1 MNRKYTQLTDV
12 QRYQIEAYLKAGV
25 TKKFIA
31 QQLHISRSTLYREL
45 KRNSSKRGV
54 YNAIK
59 AQCFCNERKERYG
72 RARKF
77 GKLQEKKIVHWLNT
91 EQWSPKQ
98 IVGHCFKEGIEMV
111 SHERIYQFIRAD
123 KSKGGSLYKQLR
135 HRLKHRKRCVGRHM
149 PVKDRVPI
157 GDRPDIINN
166 KERFGDWEIDTIIG
180 KNHKNAIVTIV
191 ERKTAFFM
199 MRKLDNG
206 KDSKGLAKQLIDML
220 LPYKDAIL
228 SITSDNGGE
237 FAEHKTISKKLKTDF
252 YFANPYASWERGLN
266 EYTNKLIRQYIPK
279 GTDFSK
285 LTNKQITDIQHKIN
299 RRPREKLNFQT
310 PINQFYKFVA

>member
-1 MNRKYTQLTDV
+1 
-12 QRYQIEAYLKAGV
+12 
-25 TKKFIA
+25 
-31 QQLHISRSTLYREL
+31 
-45 KRNSSKRGV
+45 
-54 YNAIK
+54 
-59 AQCFCNERKERYG
+59 
-72 RARKF
+72 
-77 GKLQEKKIVHWLNT
+77 
-91 EQWSPKQ
+91 
-98 IVGHCFKEGIEMV
+98 
-111 SHERIYQFIRAD
+111 
-123 KSKGGSLYKQLR
+123 
-135 HRLKHRKRCVGRHM
+135 
-149 PVKDRVPI
+149 
-157 GDRPDIINN
+157 
-166 KERFGDWEIDTIIG
+166 
-180 KNHKNAIVTIV
+180 
-191 ERKTAFFM
+191 M